1 MTPQNYSR
9 RSGAALI
16 LSSDLLGAALLGAAI
31 ELLGYRAVFPRD
43 DEGGADALRRLKPR
57 VVLVDGGDQFL
68 NDSTVLG
75 PALMTR
81 AQLVFFGS
89 PERIRDLRVLA
100 AKYDASLLALPD
112 NVDKLAEV
120 LSRPPQKERLT
131 GR

>member
-1 MTPQNYSR
+1 VTPSNYSR
-9 RSGAALI
+9 RARAALI
-16 LSSDLLGAALLGAAI
+16 LSSDTLGAALLGAAL

-57 VVLVDGGDQFL
+57 VVLVDGGDEFL

-81 AQLVFFGS
+81 AQLVFFGK
-89 PERIRDLRVLA
+89 PARVRDLRVLA
-100 AKYDASLLALPD
+100 AKYGASLLALPD
-112 NVDKLAEV
+112 DVDRLADV
-120 LSRPPQKERLT
+120 LSRPPQTERLT